1 MDLSQKESMVIKKYK
16 KDIIL
21 ISIILLLAIVLLFI
35 YKINTTKGN
44 SVEVSLDGKIIYNLP
59 LNKNVTKT
67 ISSQLGE
74 NILIID
80 NGYAKIIEADCPDKL
95 CINQK
100 SISNVGETII
110 CLPHKLIIKITN
122 NKNIESD
129 LDSISN

>member
-1 MDLSQKESMVIKKYK
+1 MDLNLKKSMVIKKYK

-21 ISIILLLAIVLLFI
+21 ISIILLLAIALLFI

-44 SVEVSLDGKIIYNLP
+44 SVEVSIDGKIVYTLP
-59 LNKNVTKT
+59 LSENITKT
-67 ISSQLGE
+67 ISSKLGE
-74 NILIID
+74 NILIIN
-80 NGYAKIIEADCPDKL
+80 NGYVKIIEADCPDKL

-110 CLPHKLIIKITN
+110 CLPHKLIIKIKN
-122 NKNIESD
+122 DKNIESD

>member
-1 MDLSQKESMVIKKYK
+1 MVIKKYK

-21 ISIILLLAIVLLFI
+21 ISIILLLAIALLFI

-44 SVEVSLDGKIIYNLP
+44 SVEVSIDGKIVYTLP
-59 LNKNVTKT
+59 LSENITKT
-67 ISSQLGE
+67 ISSKLGE

-80 NGYAKIIEADCPDKL
+80 NGYVKIIEADCPDKL

-110 CLPHKLIIKITN
+110 CLPHKLIIKIKN
-122 NKNIESD
+122 DKNIESD